1 MLESVHRKISE
12 FLDELDYKK
21 AKEMTLEIPSGK
33 MLRSRVV
40 EAVAGVNEES
50 VTLSAIIELI
60 HLASLLHDDVIDRA
74 DSRRGI
80 ESINKKFGDIYA
92 VMLGD
97 ILYSKAFYELTSM
110 PEFVSKTLSNAVNKL
125 SIGEL
130 MDVDESK
137 KFSNDKEL
145 YYKIIYLKTGVL
157 IEAATKCGAFLAGK
171 DSARLGVFGKNI
183 GMAFQVADDIL
194 DVTSDS
200 QTLGKPAF
208 SDFRE
213 GKSTL
218 PFILLYELLDT
229 ASRDRLTS
237 ICGTSFDL
245 ADEEWIR
252 GEFLK
257 HDIISLCKKEAFALV
272 EEARSSAI
280 GEEALLALANKLI
293 DRKF

>member
-1 MLESVHRKISE
+1 MLELVRKKIYQ
-12 FLDELDYKK
+12 FLNELDYKK
-21 AKEMTLEIPSGK
+21 AKEMVSEIPSGK
-33 MLRSRVV
+33 MLRSRMV
-40 EAVAGVNEES
+40 EAIAGVSEES

-74 DSRRGI
+74 DSRRGM
-80 ESINKKFGDIYA
+80 ESINKKYGDIYA

-110 PEFVSKTLSNAVNKL
+110 PEFISKTVSDAVNKL

-130 MDVDESK
+130 MDVDKSK
-137 KFSNDKEL
+137 KFSYDKEL

-157 IEAATKCGAFLAGK
+157 IEATAKCSAFLVGK
-171 DSARLGVFGKNI
+171 DSAKLGLFGKNI
-183 GMAFQVADDIL
+183 GIAFQITDDIL

-218 PFILLYELLDT
+218 PFILLYKLLDT
-229 ASRDRLTS
+229 PSRDRLAS
-237 ICGTSFDL
+237 LCGTPFDL

-257 HDIISLCKKEAFALV
+257 YDVISLCKKEAFALV
-272 EEARSSAI
+272 EEARSSALE
-280 GEEALLALANKLI
+280 EEALLALANKLV

>member
-33 MLRSRVV
+33 MLRSKVV

-50 VTLSAIIELI
+50 VSLSAVIELI

-80 ESINKKFGDIYA
+80 VSINKKFGDIYA

-171 DSARLGVFGKNI
+171 DSSKLGVFGKNI
-183 GMAFQVADDIL
+183 GIAFQVADDIL
-194 DVTSDS
+194 DITSDS
-200 QTLGKPAF
+200 ETLGKPAF

-218 PFILLYELLDT
+218 PFILLYERLDP
-229 ASRDRLTS
+229 ASRDRLAAL
-237 ICGTSFDL
+237 CGTSFDMT
-245 ADEEWIR
+245 DEEWIR
-252 GEFLK
+252 GELLK
-257 HDIISLCKKEAFALV
+257 HDVIKRCKKEAFALV
-272 EEARSSAI
+272 EEARSSAKD
-280 GEEALLALANKLI
+280 EEALLALASKLI